1 MESSKIDYDF
11 KKSFIQK
18 AIISGCIFI
27 IACIIAGVVH
37 HYFYYLDAF
46 LYAYEFYWLFNIKN
60 LQAANTALF
69 VEYFKPMGIRT
80 EALPQIL
87 LSHLIQ
93 NSFLPFS
100 KPILV
105 SAAKSAFGAGLGIFF
120 SYIALLLT
128 GLISFAIGSFFLGDI
143 LPILKRQGFG
153 NFRQRMTS
161 SPLASLIL
169 PLFFTLPWIPV
180 SLVAIAGAFLKFP
193 TKTIGRFMLLGLF
206 LRVLW
211 LLVTPSLFL

>member
-1 MESSKIDYDF
+1 MAYPPKIAR
-11 KKSFIQK
+11 SQ
-18 AIISGCIFI
+18 
-27 IACIIAGVVH
+27 
-37 HYFYYLDAF
+37 
-46 LYAYEFYWLFNIKN
+46 FYWLFNIKN